1 MGWIASTCGIV
12 SFKCELVKTSLLI
25 YQGYI
30 YIIISNETSI
40 FLGGTNEKLDQ
51 LSVHQRLKELTFYFE
66 EIRRAMAMMLL
77 CWLCPKAK
85 DTQMSPNKG

>member
-1 MGWIASTCGIV
+1 MDSINLWDIL

-25 YQGYI
+25 FQG
-30 YIIISNETSI
+30 IIIIIILETSI
-40 FLGGTNEKLDQ
+40 FWGGTNEQLDQ